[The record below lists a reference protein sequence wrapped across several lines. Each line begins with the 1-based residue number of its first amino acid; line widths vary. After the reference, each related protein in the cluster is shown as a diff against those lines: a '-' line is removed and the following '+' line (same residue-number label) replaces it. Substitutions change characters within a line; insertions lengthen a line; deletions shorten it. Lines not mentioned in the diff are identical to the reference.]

1 MRMLLVVAVG
11 LSLAACG
18 QESDPQAEKLAK
30 VQAELAAAKA
40 ETATLKA
47 QVAAT
52 AGPDPDPSLVAAE
65 PAPPSP
71 APISA
76 KDMGRVCRASIGA
89 IMGRDPAIISAK
101 TVSDG
106 LVETKYTRD
115 DGTVWKNQCRF
126 EQGRVVWR
134 TVDAFGPGSGLGRW
148 RNEDEIL
155 FRIEANGR
163 IWIKQSMSGSLI
175 SEETVTVR

>member
-1 MRMLLVVAVG
+1 MRTLVVIAVG

-18 QESDPQAEKLAK
+18 QESDPQAEKLAR
-30 VQAELAAAKA
+30 VQAELDAAKE
-40 ETATLKA
+40 ETAKLKA
-47 QVAAT
+47 QVAASEGVQPKPT
-52 AGPDPDPSLVAAE
+52 AAE
-65 PAPPSP
+65 PATSAP

-101 TVSDG
+101 SVAED

-126 EQGRVVWR
+126 EPGRIVWR

-148 RNEDEIL
+148 RDEDEIL
-155 FRIEANGR
+155 FRVEGDGR
-163 IWIKQSMSGSLI
+163 VWIKHSMSGSLI
-175 SEETVTVR
+175 GEETVTVR